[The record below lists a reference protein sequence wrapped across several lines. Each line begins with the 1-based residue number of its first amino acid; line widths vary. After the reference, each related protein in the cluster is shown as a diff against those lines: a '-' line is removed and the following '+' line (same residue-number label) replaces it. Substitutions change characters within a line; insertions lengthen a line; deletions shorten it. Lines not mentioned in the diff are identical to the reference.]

1 MKKPNPELLKEYQ
14 DAAEGDIRYITVSPE
29 IEGIPDMIPYIKS
42 LGIQVAIGHSGAD
55 YDTAMKAIRNG
66 AMGATHTG
74 NAMKLLHQHFPAIWG
89 AVLED
94 DEVYCEMI
102 VASAT
107 PATLI
112 LNPMTNT
119 RFSPAL
125 ITPAM
130 VRKYSGRL
138 VSPTAR
144 STAAQKL

>member
-1 MKKPNPELLKEYQ
+1 MIMRMMCGLMERRLRCRRVGPSISISERVTST
-14 DAAEGDIRYITVSPE
+14 AE
-29 IEGIPDMIPYIKS
+29 
-42 LGIQVAIGHSGAD
+42 
-55 YDTAMKAIRNG
+55 TA
-66 AMGATHTG
+66 
-74 NAMKLLHQHFPAIWG
+74 
-89 AVLED
+89 
-94 DEVYCEMI
+94 CEMI